1 MIIPE
6 TISSHEN
13 ETKVLPVMEN
23 EDSCNCHSFPD
34 RDKCIHEDS
43 DFHDSKCHDTH
54 FPVLFRKR
62 SKYNS
67 LHEFNFP
74 SSLSELLNSK
84 CTKRPRH
91 EEYAAETNKILV
103 SVNGIKRARTTENK
117 HVSFQEVRVRFYDRV
132 FGDHPC
138 CKQGP
143 PVSLGW
149 NVLKDDSYDF
159 EKYDHE
165 RPYHASKKTF
175 KLSAHQ
181 REKLLI
187 KWGFSRKKLREEVK
201 FRQLFSSCGEP
212 SVTRAQNYDN
222 ECHNGHRKPSMVLK
236 RTGRPRLWIPENEPK
251 DDRILSVIMGY

>member
-1 MIIPE
+1 MTTDHISTIFHLNNMIIPE

-43 DFHDSKCHDTH
+43 DFHDK
-54 FPVLFRKR
+54 
-62 SKYNS
+62 
-67 LHEFNFP
+67 
-74 SSLSELLNSK
+74 LLNSK